1 VLRYLMQRGEN
12 AVLGP
17 RVSQMEDKKMVS
29 KTFFA
34 ALIFLLSATTAGL
47 AQSQRNYGAN
57 TPAKNDC
64 YGGPYSGTVAS
75 KCPGYERR

>member
-1 VLRYLMQRGEN
+1 MIARKLLVTLMLL
-12 AVLGP
+12 LG
-17 RVSQMEDKKMVS
+17 
-29 KTFFA
+29 
-34 ALIFLLSATTAGL
+34 ATSVGL

-57 TPAKNDC
+57 TPAKADR

>member
-1 VLRYLMQRGEN
+1 MF
-12 AVLGP
+12 
-17 RVSQMEDKKMVS
+17 S
-29 KTFFA
+29 KT
-34 ALIFLLSATTAGL
+34 ALIALTFLLSATSIGL

-57 TPAKNDC
+57 TPSKNDC

>member
-1 VLRYLMQRGEN
+1 MAKTAFIALMLVLST
-12 AVLGP
+12 AS
-17 RVSQMEDKKMVS
+17 VS
-29 KTFFA
+29 
-34 ALIFLLSATTAGL
+34 L

>member
-1 VLRYLMQRGEN
+1 MHMAKTAFIALMLVLST
-12 AVLGP
+12 AS
-17 RVSQMEDKKMVS
+17 VS
-29 KTFFA
+29 
-34 ALIFLLSATTAGL
+34 L

>member
-1 VLRYLMQRGEN
+1 MIARKLLVTLMLL
-12 AVLGP
+12 LG
-17 RVSQMEDKKMVS
+17 
-29 KTFFA
+29 
-34 ALIFLLSATTAGL
+34 ATSIGL

-57 TPAKNDC
+57 TPAKADC